1 MFEIREMYTVD
12 GDNVKKFSC
21 VNGKY
26 MLDGTT
32 VEITENGDVLV
43 ISENYA
49 PMKICLVFSHEFHK
63 ETLFLGDA
71 VERGYGDLQ
80 WKACDENRSM
90 PWYFLAYHDG
100 KIQGFGVKTGC
111 NSLCF
116 WNVQKD
122 SVTLTLDIR
131 NGTNPVKLS
140 SRTLK
145 AATLVFYSAEKTAFE
160 GALEFCSKMCEKPRL
175 PKTPI
180 YGGNDWYCNYSN
192 STFSNILQGAER
204 VSECAKDIAVRPYM
218 VIDDGWQ
225 LTRVNGYMG
234 GPWRYANSKFC
245 DMKKMADAIYDV
257 GALPGI
263 WYRPLT
269 TAEYMPKECL
279 WENRWE
285 GQVGHLDPSH
295 PYVLEYIAGETEVL
309 RNWGYKLLKFDYT
322 SYDIFGRYG
331 FQMTDTPEVG
341 NVNFY
346 DETKTTA
353 EIIKQLYTTIRNAAT
368 DDVAI
373 IGCNTIG
380 HLGAGI
386 FELQRTGDDTSGK
399 EWARTK
405 KMGVNTL
412 AFRMCQHNRFF
423 ACDADCVGITDLVPW
438 KNNSLWLD
446 VLAQSGTPLF
456 VSVAENSFGEIQK
469 QEIKKAFETN
479 VAVALSTEL
488 LQPCDW
494 LETLTPSRWERNGQS
509 FVYDWDI

>member
-145 AATLVFYSAEKTAFE
+145 AATLVFYSAEKDAFE

-234 GPWRYANSKFC
+234 GPWRYANRKFG
-245 DMKKMADAIYDV
+245 DMKK
-257 GALPGI
+257 
-263 WYRPLT
+263 WQ
-269 TAEYMPKECL
+269 MPFMMSVLCRES
-279 WENRWE
+279 
-285 GQVGHLDPSH
+285 GTDPSQRQN
-295 PYVLEYIAGETEVL
+295 ICR
-309 RNWGYKLLKFDYT
+309 RNVCGK
-322 SYDIFGRYG
+322 
-331 FQMTDTPEVG
+331 TD
-341 NVNFY
+341 
-346 DETKTTA
+346 
-353 EIIKQLYTTIRNAAT
+353 
-368 DDVAI
+368 
-373 IGCNTIG
+373 
-380 HLGAGI
+380 
-386 FELQRTGDDTSGK
+386 GK
-399 EWARTK
+399 VK
-405 KMGVNTL
+405 
-412 AFRMCQHNRFF
+412 
-423 ACDADCVGITDLVPW
+423 
-438 KNNSLWLD
+438 
-446 VLAQSGTPLF
+446 
-456 VSVAENSFGEIQK
+456 
-469 QEIKKAFETN
+469 
-479 VAVALSTEL
+479 
-488 LQPCDW
+488 
-494 LETLTPSRWERNGQS
+494 
-509 FVYDWDI
+509 WDILTRHTPMFLSILQVKQRFSEIGDISC